1 MRLTFLGTG
10 TSGGVPSIGCD
21 CEVCRSTDP
30 RDHRL
35 RTSVLLDTDST
46 RVLIDCGP
54 DFRQQIL
61 PFDFKPIDGVLLTH
75 IHYDH
80 VGGIDDIRPFCKFG
94 PVNVYAN
101 GATAEGVRHNF
112 PYCFADHLY
121 PGVPLL
127 SLHVIEPHVPIHIG
141 DLTIV
146 PIVVMHGKSN

>member
-21 CEVCRSTDP
+21 CEVCRSNDP

-46 RVLIDCGP
+46 RALIDCGP

-94 PVNVYAN
+94 PVNVYADE
-101 GATAEGVRHNF
+101 ATAKGVRHNF
-112 PYCFADHLY
+112 PYCL
-121 PGVPLL
+121 P
-127 SLHVIEPHVPIHIG
+127 
-141 DLTIV
+141 TISIRV
-146 PIVVMHGKSN
+146 CPCSRCMS